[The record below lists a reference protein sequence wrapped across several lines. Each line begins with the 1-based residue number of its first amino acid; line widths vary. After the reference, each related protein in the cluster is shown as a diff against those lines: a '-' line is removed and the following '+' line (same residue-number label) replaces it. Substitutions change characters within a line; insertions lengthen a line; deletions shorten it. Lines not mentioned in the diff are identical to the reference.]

1 MKYFFKIKFTLL
13 SLIILLLLS
22 CEKDKMLG
30 DVVLDN
36 ELREY
41 LYSKSNDTILIE
53 PQKLVLETELY
64 RNFFPGGMP
73 EKRRLVAYLNVRN
86 IDSLPVTN
94 ILDVTNLYVINN
106 EQIWISTPKSGE
118 NAYIPDFILNR
129 ISIDGPEW
137 ETNTHVDVIVEIMDF
152 SNSSKYYL
160 IARDQ
165 LIVKVE

>member
-22 CEKDKMLG
+22 CEKDKMFG
-30 DVVLDN
+30 DIVVDN

-41 LYSKSNDTILIE
+41 LYSKSNDTILVE
-53 PQKLVLETELY
+53 TQKLVLETELY

-73 EKRRLVAYLNVRN
+73 EKRRLVAYLNIIN

-94 ILDVTNLYVINN
+94 IMDVTNLYVINN
-106 EQIWISTPKSGE
+106 ERIWISTPKSGD
-118 NAYIPDFILNR
+118 NTYIPDFILNR

-137 ETNTHVDVIVEIMDF
+137 ETNTYVDVIVEIMEF
-152 SNSSKYYL
+152 NNSSKYYL
-160 IARDQ
+160 IAEDQ
-165 LIVKVE
+165 LIVRVE